1 MAASLPRPPRA
12 QMPPLR
18 IKVLTL
24 VDRLGSGG
32 AETLAARIA
41 TGLDRSRF
49 EPLVCVTRPTDPAA
63 VAEVEAAGARVLTL
77 TRTSRFAVWHWLP
90 LVRVLRRERVDVLH
104 AHNIGS
110 NMWGTVIGRLARVP
124 AIVAHEHG
132 SEATPRT
139 LRRLADRHIVGRAD
153 LVLAVSEA
161 DRRRLVD
168 VGGIPD
174 DKVRIVPNGIPPIVP
189 SGRDIRAELGIA
201 PGTSVVASVAVIRPE
216 KALGNLV
223 HAAAALRA
231 ELPGLRVLVAGN
243 GPEEE
248 VRHLEELVHDLG
260 VEDVVTL
267 LGVRSDVPDLLAA
280 ADVAVI
286 CSDREGQPLALIE
299 YMAAGRAIVATRVG
313 GIPELVDDRVHALLV
328 PPGDVDALAAAI
340 RELLQD
346 AALRRELGRNARD
359 RQQAELDLDA
369 MVRRIEALY
378 RELLRG

>member
-63 VAEVEAAGARVLTL
+63 VAEVEAAGARVLAL

-90 LVRVLRRERVDVLH
+90 LVRLLRRERVDVLH

-231 ELPGLRVLVAGN
+231 ELPGLRVLVAGT

-328 PPGDVDALAAAI
+328 PPGDVHALAAAI

-346 AALRRELGRNARD
+346 AALREELGRNARD
-359 RQQAELDLDA
+359 RQQAELDLDL

-378 RELLRG
+378 RELL

>member
-1 MAASLPRPPRA
+1 
-12 QMPPLR
+12 MPPPR

-24 VDRLGSGG
+24 VDGLGSGG

-41 TGLDRSRF
+41 TRLDRTRF

-63 VAEVEAAGARVLTL
+63 VAEVEAAGARVLAL

-90 LVRVLRRERVDVLH
+90 LVRILRRERVDVLH
-104 AHNIGS
+104 AHKIGS
-110 NMWGTVIGRLARVP
+110 NMWGTVLGRLARVP

-168 VGGIPD
+168 VGGIPE

-189 SGRDIRAELGIA
+189 SGHDIRAELGIA
-201 PGTSVVASVAVIRPE
+201 PGASVVASVAVIRPE

-231 ELPGLRVLVAGN
+231 ELPGLRVLVAGT
-243 GPEEE
+243 GPDEE
-248 VRHLEELVHDLG
+248 VRRLEELVRDLG
-260 VEDVVTL
+260 VQDVVTL
-267 LGVRSDVPDLLAA
+267 LGVRRDVPDILAA

-328 PPGDVDALAAAI
+328 PSRDVDALAAAI

-346 AALRRELGRNARD
+346 AALREELGRNARD
-359 RQQAELDLDA
+359 RQQAELDLDV

>member
-1 MAASLPRPPRA
+1 M
-12 QMPPLR
+12 
-18 IKVLTL
+18 
-24 VDRLGSGG
+24 
-32 AETLAARIA
+32 
-41 TGLDRSRF
+41 
-49 EPLVCVTRPTDPAA
+49 
-63 VAEVEAAGARVLTL
+63 EAAGARVLAL
-77 TRTSRFAVWHWLP
+77 TRTSRFAVWHWVP
-90 LVRVLRRERVDVLH
+90 LMRVLRRERVNVLH

-174 DKVRIVPNGIPPIVP
+174 DKVRIVPNGIPPILP

-231 ELPGLRVLVAGN
+231 ELPDLRVLVPR
-243 GPEEE
+243 GP
-248 VRHLEELVHDLG
+248 
-260 VEDVVTL
+260 
-267 LGVRSDVPDLLAA
+267 
-280 ADVAVI
+280 
-286 CSDREGQPLALIE
+286 
-299 YMAAGRAIVATRVG
+299 AGR
-313 GIPELVDDRVHALLV
+313 
-328 PPGDVDALAAAI
+328 
-340 RELLQD
+340 
-346 AALRRELGRNARD
+346 
-359 RQQAELDLDA
+359 
-369 MVRRIEALY
+369 
-378 RELLRG
+378 RGPAVSKSSSTTSASRTS